1 MNLMPSTSLVR
12 HAPWFAVVASL
23 VLVASVTGQPP
34 GGPDGPPP
42 HDPLRAALDMNHD
55 RSLDADEIKNAS
67 TALLTLDANGDGR
80 IADDEWRPPMPPR
93 EGRGGPGGAGGPP
106 DRGPPREGR
115 PGGPGEAGRQ
125 RGGPGQGG
133 GPGGPPS
140 PERFVERA
148 LSFDGD
154 SDGKLDRSELE
165 KFAAGMMERMR
176 GGPGGGPGRGES
188 PDRPGRPD
196 GGDRPERSE
205 RGDRPERSESGDRP
219 QRPEGGDRPERPRR
233 PE

>member
-23 VLVASVTGQPP
+23 VLVASVTAQPP
-34 GGPDGPPP
+34 GDAEGPPR
-42 HDPLRAALDMNHD
+42 DPLRAALDTNHD

-93 EGRGGPGGAGGPP
+93 EGRGGPGG
-106 DRGPPREGR
+106 
-115 PGGPGEAGRQ
+115 PGEAGRP
-125 RGGPGQGG
+125 RGGPGMGPGQGG

-176 GGPGGGPGRGES
+176 GGPGGGPGRGG
-188 PDRPGRPD
+188 PGGPGRPE
-196 GGDRPERSE
+196 GVDRPERSE